1 MTPVPKLSVRPA
13 GLRQAMRASPS
24 LLLQFSLGLCCA
36 AAAAVA
42 HGAALQDDARS
53 WFLRMQNAALTANFH
68 GTLVSSVAGTM
79 TSSRVVHYSVGEHTY
94 ETLEALDGHQ
104 QRTLRHNDAVHTLWP
119 QTKVAVVEKRETLG
133 AWATTPQALD
143 PLALDLYDMRREG
156 QARLAGRDAVVFA
169 LEPRDLLRYPQR
181 LWADRDSGLLLRADV
196 LSSALPRTVLE
207 STAFSSVE
215 IGVKPQ
221 PEAVQQALQRLDGYR
236 VLRPQQRRTS
246 LDAEGWTMPRP
257 VPGFK
262 LAGCVQRGMERAGGN
277 EPVLQAVFTDGLTHV
292 SLFIESFKPALHRT
306 ESQVQQGAMASLTQR
321 SSDHWFTV
329 VGDVPTATLRR
340 FVSAV
345 ERRVP

>member
-1 MTPVPKLSVRPA
+1 MPL
-13 GLRQAMRASPS
+13 GLW
-24 LLLQFSLGLCCA
+24 LCCA
-36 AAAAVA
+36 AAWAQPSTA
-42 HGAALQDDARS
+42 QDDART

-104 QRTLRHNDAVHTLWP
+104 QRMLRHNDAVHTLWP
-119 QTKVAVVEKRETLG
+119 QTKLAVVEKRETLAG
-133 AWATTPQALD
+133 WATTPQALD
-143 PLALDLYDMRREG
+143 PLALDVYDMRREG

-169 LEPRDLLRYPQR
+169 MEPRDALRYPQR

-196 LSSALPRTVLE
+196 LANVPARTVLE
-207 STAFSSVE
+207 STAFSEVD

-246 LDAEGWTMPRP
+246 LDAEGWWLARP
-257 VPGFK
+257 VSGFK

-292 SLFIESFKPALHRT
+292 SLFIEPFKPAMHRT
-306 ESQVQQGAMASLTQR
+306 ESKVQQGATASLTQR
-321 SSDHWFTV
+321 SGDHWFTV
-329 VGDVPTATLRR
+329 VGDVPAATLKR